1 LSDSPIEHET
11 MRTRLVVEAVWETE
25 KVRTLYFVDEL
36 CNRATP
42 GQYVMVW
49 VPGVDEV
56 PMSLSTIDMGG
67 RSSITVGSVGDATE
81 ILCSLETDDKI
92 GVRGPFGNGF
102 KLVGSSPLIVAG
114 GTGAATLTP
123 LVEEMVVRG
132 ARPTFVLG
140 ARSIDGLLLR
150 SRLETLLG
158 DKLLLTTDDG
168 SQGFK
173 GLASDYAKSL
183 MEELSFDFVYTCGPE
198 LMIAAIFEEAE
209 KKGIQVQVS
218 LERYIKCAVGLCGS
232 CALGP
237 YRVCRDGPV
246 FNSVQLREVQ
256 DEFGKRRMDPSGR
269 MVKVSH

>member
-1 LSDSPIEHET
+1 MSDLPIEYET
-11 MRTRLVVEAVWETE
+11 MRTRLIVEVEWETE

-42 GQYVMVW
+42 GQYVMAW

-81 ILCSLETDDKI
+81 ILCSLEVDDKI

-114 GTGAATLTP
+114 GTGAATLAP
-123 LVEEMVVRG
+123 LVEEMV
-132 ARPTFVLG
+132 ARSIEPTFILG
-140 ARSIDGLLLR
+140 ARSMDRLLLR
-150 SRLETLLG
+150 SRLGDLLG
-158 DKLLLTTDDG
+158 DKLLFATDDG
-168 SQGFK
+168 SCGFR
-173 GLASDYAKSL
+173 GLASDYVKTL
-183 MEELSFDFVYTCGPE
+183 MEELSFDSVYTCGPE

-209 KKGIQVQVS
+209 KKGIHVQVS
-218 LERYIKCAVGLCGS
+218 LERYIKCSVGLCGS

-246 FNSVQLREVQ
+246 FDSVQLREVQ

-269 MVKVSH
+269 MVKVDH